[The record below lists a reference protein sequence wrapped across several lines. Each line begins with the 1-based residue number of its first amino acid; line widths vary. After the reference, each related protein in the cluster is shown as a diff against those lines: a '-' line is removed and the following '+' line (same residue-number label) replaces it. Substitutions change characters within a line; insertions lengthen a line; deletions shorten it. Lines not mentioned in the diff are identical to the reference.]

1 MTEDELRATIMSG
14 LENLVEKHIGVHEDG
29 TADYADA
36 ADAADDAAD
45 AADERYAK
53 SKAKKD
59 ADAAAA
65 TAKKDADDEARA
77 KAEKWLNVEPG
88 YVVIR
93 TTDVTHTKGKTADGE
108 STVNTSID
116 DLTDTKNPRDI
127 RIGPIIEDTKLS
139 N

>member
-1 MTEDELRATIMSG
+1 MAEDALRTTIMSG
-14 LENLVEKHIGVHEDG
+14 LEILVEEHIAHHEYG
-29 TADYADA
+29 IADDADA
-36 ADAADDAAD
+36 AAAADG
-45 AADERYAK
+45 RYAD

-65 TAKKDADDEARA
+65 TTKKDADDETRA
-77 KAEKWLNVEPG
+77 KAEKLPIVEPG

>member
-1 MTEDELRATIMSG
+1 MTEDELRATIMSS
-14 LENLVEKHIGVHEDG
+14 LENLVKERIDDHEDG
-29 TADYADA
+29 IADDADA
-36 ADAADDAAD
+36 ADAAD
-45 AADERYAK
+45 AADERYAE

-59 ADAAAA
+59 AAAAAA
-65 TAKKDADDEARA
+65 TAKKDADDKARA

>member
-29 TADYADA
+29 TAADA
-36 ADAADDAAD
+36 ADADAAD
-45 AADERYAK
+45 KRYTE

-59 ADAAAA
+59 ADAA
-65 TAKKDADDEARA
+65 TAKKNADDEARA

>member
-1 MTEDELRATIMSG
+1 MAEDALRTTIMSG

-29 TADYADA
+29 TVDATDA
-36 ADAADDAAD
+36 ADGI
-45 AADERYAK
+45 YAE

-59 ADAAAA
+59 AVAAAA

>member
-14 LENLVEKHIGVHEDG
+14 LENLVEKHIGVHEDV
-29 TADYADA
+29 T
-36 ADAADDAAD
+36 AAD
-45 AADERYAK
+45 AADERYTE

>member
-1 MTEDELRATIMSG
+1 MAEDALRTTIMSG

-29 TADYADA
+29 TADATDATDA
-36 ADAADDAAD
+36 ADGI
-45 AADERYAK
+45 YAE

-59 ADAAAA
+59 AVAAAA

>member
-1 MTEDELRATIMSG
+1 MAEDELRATIMSG
-14 LENLVEKHIGVHEDG
+14 LENLVEEHIAHHEDG
-29 TADYADA
+29 IADA
-36 ADAADDAAD
+36 ADAAN
-45 AADERYAK
+45 ERYAK

-59 ADAAAA
+59 AAAAAA

>member
-1 MTEDELRATIMSG
+1 MAEDELRATIMSG
-14 LENLVEKHIGVHEDG
+14 LENLVEEHIAHHEDG
-29 TADYADA
+29 IADDADA
-36 ADAADDAAD
+36 ADAAD
-45 AADERYAK
+45 AADERYAE

-59 ADAAAA
+59 AAAAAA
-65 TAKKDADDEARA
+65 TAKKDADDKARA

>member
-1 MTEDELRATIMSG
+1 MAEDELRATIMSG
-14 LENLVEKHIGVHEDG
+14 LENLVEEHIAHHEDG
-29 TADYADA
+29 IVDAADA
-36 ADAADDAAD
+36 ADAAN
-45 AADERYAK
+45 ERYAE

-59 ADAAAA
+59 AAATAA

>member
-1 MTEDELRATIMSG
+1 MTEDELRATIMSS
-14 LENLVEKHIGVHEDG
+14 LENLVKERIDDHEDG
-29 TADYADA
+29 IADDADA
-36 ADAADDAAD
+36 ADAADAT
-45 AADERYAK
+45 DERYAE

>member
-1 MTEDELRATIMSG
+1 MTEDELRATIMSS
-14 LENLVEKHIGVHEDG
+14 LENLVKERIDDHEDG
-29 TADYADA
+29 IADDADA
-36 ADAADDAAD
+36 ADK
-45 AADERYAK
+45 RYAE

-59 ADAAAA
+59 ADATAA
-65 TAKKDADDEARA
+65 TAQKDADDETRA
-77 KAEKWLNVEPG
+77 KAEKLLNVEPG

-116 DLTDTKNPRDI
+116 DLTDRKNPRDI

>member
-1 MTEDELRATIMSG
+1 MAEDELRATIMSG
-14 LENLVEKHIGVHEDG
+14 LENLVEEHIAHHEDG
-29 TADYADA
+29 IADA
-36 ADAADDAAD
+36 ADAADAT
-45 AADERYAK
+45 DERYAE

-59 ADAAAA
+59 AAAAAA
-65 TAKKDADDEARA
+65 TAKKDADDKARA

>member
-1 MTEDELRATIMSG
+1 MAEDELRATIMSG
-14 LENLVEKHIGVHEDG
+14 LENLVEEHIAHHEDG
-29 TADYADA
+29 IADA
-36 ADAADDAAD
+36 ADAADAD
-45 AADERYAK
+45 AADERYTE
-53 SKAKKD
+53 SKDKKD

>member
-1 MTEDELRATIMSG
+1 MTEDELRATIMSS
-14 LENLVEKHIGVHEDG
+14 LENLVKERIDDHEDG
-29 TADYADA
+29 IADDADA
-36 ADAADDAAD
+36 ADAT
-45 AADERYAK
+45 DERYAE

-59 ADAAAA
+59 AAAAAA
-65 TAKKDADDEARA
+65 TAKKDADDKARA

>member
-1 MTEDELRATIMSG
+1 MAEDELRATIMSG
-14 LENLVEKHIGVHEDG
+14 LENLVEEHIAHHEDG
-29 TADYADA
+29 IADA
-36 ADAADDAAD
+36 ADAADATD
-45 AADERYAK
+45 AADERYAE
-53 SKAKKD
+53 SKANKD
-59 ADAAAA
+59 VAAAAA
-65 TAKKDADDEARA
+65 TAKKDADDKARA